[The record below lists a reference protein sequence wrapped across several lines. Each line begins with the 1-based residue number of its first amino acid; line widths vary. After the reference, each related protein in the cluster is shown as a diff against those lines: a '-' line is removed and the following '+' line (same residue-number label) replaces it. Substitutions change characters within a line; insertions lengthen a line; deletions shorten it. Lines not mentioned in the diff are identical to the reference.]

1 MLPHER
7 DLGSQFVDYI
17 VIQPAYC
24 VWFHVEQVT
33 NMGSICSMKFPILMV
48 AFLALGLPSVLGAPY
63 GWKDAH
69 ITYYGSPN
77 GGGTQGGACGYQNT
91 YALGYGSFTAALSAP
106 LFQGGAA
113 CGGCYQLKCA
123 PVRETRTVHNWCWSY
138 SRSIVVTATNLCPP
152 GSHGGWCAWRPHF
165 DLPMPAF
172 TSLAKQVGGVA
183 PVFYRRVRCAK
194 RGGVRF
200 TIGGNPYFLMVLI
213 HNVGG
218 AGDIRSVRIKGQ
230 YSGWVTMFR
239 NWGSLWTCR
248 TKLSG
253 PLSFMITTSDGR
265 TLVSNRAVGS
275 WWKFGQTWE
284 GSQFR

>member
-1 MLPHER
+1 MAPPLRLTNACFHLSR
-7 DLGSQFVDYI
+7 KASRRCCSCLLQKVCDLVY
-17 VIQPAYC
+17 
-24 VWFHVEQVT
+24 
-33 NMGSICSMKFPILMV
+33 MV
-48 AFLALGLPSVLGAPY
+48 LIIYSNPLQMSLLFGL
-63 GWKDAH
+63 
-69 ITYYGSPN
+69 N
-77 GGGTQGGACGYQNT
+77 
-91 YALGYGSFTAALSAP
+91 
-106 LFQGGAA
+106 
-113 CGGCYQLKCA
+113 
-123 PVRETRTVHNWCWSY
+123 
-138 SRSIVVTATNLCPP
+138 TNLVEKCLI
-152 GSHGGWCAWRPHF
+152 S
-165 DLPMPAF
+165 
-172 TSLAKQVGGVA
+172 
-183 PVFYRRVRCAK
+183 RVRCAK

-265 TLVSNRAVGS
+265 TLVSNRAVGP